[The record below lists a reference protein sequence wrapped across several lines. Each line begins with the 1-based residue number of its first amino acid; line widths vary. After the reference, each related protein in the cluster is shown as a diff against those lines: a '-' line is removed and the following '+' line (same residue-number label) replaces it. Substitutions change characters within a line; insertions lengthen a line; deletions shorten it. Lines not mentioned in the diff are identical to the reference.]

1 MRTYKRP
8 LHEKHDDLYYAL
20 PRERD
25 RMSVLTYAD
34 LQGTTMRAMSSR
46 ELKGTN
52 LGGQF
57 QGSLG
62 HKLWDHEDSSRSSVM
77 LCSLEL

>member
-8 LHEKHDDLYYAL
+8 LYEKHDDLYYAL

-46 ELKGTN
+46 EMKGTN
-52 LGGQF
+52 FGGQLH
-57 QGSLG
+57 GSLG
-62 HKLWDHEDSSRSSVM
+62 DKLGGSSRSTVM
-77 LCSLEL
+77 LCS

>member
-8 LHEKHDDLYYAL
+8 LYEKHDDLYHAL

-52 LGGQF
+52 FGVQF
-57 QGSLG
+57 LESLG
-62 HKLWDHEDSSRSSVM
+62 DKLGDHEDSSRSTVM
-77 LCSLEL
+77 LCS

>member
-1 MRTYKRP
+1 
-8 LHEKHDDLYYAL
+8 
-20 PRERD
+20 
-25 RMSVLTYAD
+25 MSVLTYAD
-34 LQGTTMRAMSSR
+34 LQGTTMRASH

-62 HKLWDHEDSSRSSVM
+62 HKLGAQ
-77 LCSLEL
+77 LQELGYALLLKSYSQFCFKDVWP

>member
-1 MRTYKRP
+1 MRNMMIYTMLSQGK
-8 LHEKHDDLYYAL
+8 
-20 PRERD
+20 RD

-52 LGGQF
+52 FGGQF
-57 QGSLG
+57 HGFLG
-62 HKLWDHEDSSRSSVM
+62 DKLGDHEDSSRSTVIYSQFCFKDVWP
-77 LCSLEL
+77 